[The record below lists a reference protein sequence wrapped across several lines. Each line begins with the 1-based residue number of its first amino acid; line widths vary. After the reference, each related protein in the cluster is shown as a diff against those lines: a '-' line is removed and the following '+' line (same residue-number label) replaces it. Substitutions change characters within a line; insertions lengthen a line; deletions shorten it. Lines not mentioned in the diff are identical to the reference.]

1 MGLIASALVP
11 TTLILFAY
19 KVRDLINSEISKV
32 LSLYITP
39 KLGTY
44 WFSSL

>member
-1 MGLIASALVP
+1 MGLVALALVP
-11 TTLILFAY
+11 TTPILSAY

-39 KLGTY
+39 RLGIC
-44 WFSSL
+44 